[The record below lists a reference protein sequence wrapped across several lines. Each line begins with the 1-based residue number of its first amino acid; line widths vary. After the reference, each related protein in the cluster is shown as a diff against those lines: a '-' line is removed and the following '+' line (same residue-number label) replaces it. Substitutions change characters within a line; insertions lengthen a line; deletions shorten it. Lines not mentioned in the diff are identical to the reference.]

1 MTFYLKHLCD
11 TKEETIENERKRG
24 GGGVGGVDILKH
36 IQFGLELIKIIKN
49 EPNMVE

>member
-1 MTFYLKHLCD
+1 MRE
-11 TKEETIENERKRG
+11 KEV
-24 GGGVGGVDILKH
+24 GVGWGGVDILKH